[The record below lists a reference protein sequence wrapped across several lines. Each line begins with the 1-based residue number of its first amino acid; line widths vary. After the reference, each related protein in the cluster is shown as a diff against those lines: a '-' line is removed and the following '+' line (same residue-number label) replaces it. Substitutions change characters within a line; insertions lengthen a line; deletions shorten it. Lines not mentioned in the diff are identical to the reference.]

1 MPPWRFVN
9 GAKLR
14 IPISEGRPSQ
24 EIAMTNPGNQMLTAA
39 VALLALASPV
49 AHGLDASG
57 ATRYAAVD
65 PSAFRQY
72 AAPAD
77 KTATASGGKRQIQ
90 RKPKAAKT
98 KILAGL
104 HNFRT
109 PAQRALERI
118 NRPNNNCQP
127 AERACPAVFRDGL
140 GSNSQAR
147 RYASPEPANDAKGER
162 QDADVPL
169 GTQPGLTRA
178 YSEVPGLVPGR
189 ESSYKL
195 SLNLP
200 LGRFENVLLQAN
212 VRKNAF
218 NMQNSSD
225 STLRAD
231 WSVRF

>member
-1 MPPWRFVN
+1 MT
-9 GAKLR
+9 
-14 IPISEGRPSQ
+14 RP
-24 EIAMTNPGNQMLTAA
+24 GKQMLTAT

-57 ATRYAAVD
+57 ATRYASVD

-72 AAPAD
+72 AAPAA
-77 KTATASGGKRQIQ
+77 KAATASNSKAKVQKRPKPGK
-90 RKPKAAKT
+90 A

-118 NRPNNNCQP
+118 SRPSSSCQP
-127 AERACPAVFRDGL
+127 TGRACPAVFRDHL
-140 GSNSQAR
+140 GGNSQAR
-147 RYASPEPANDAKGER
+147 RNDMARTGYDSLPPASEANTERLEADAPV
-162 QDADVPL
+162 AN
-169 GTQPGLTRA
+169 QPGLTRP
-178 YSEVPGLVPGR
+178 YQEVPGLVPGR

-218 NMQNSSD
+218 NTVNSSD

-231 WSVRF
+231 WSLRF

>member
-1 MPPWRFVN
+1 
-9 GAKLR
+9 
-14 IPISEGRPSQ
+14 
-24 EIAMTNPGNQMLTAA
+24 MTRPGNQMLTAA

-49 AHGLDASG
+49 AHGLDATR
-57 ATRYAAVD
+57 ATRYASVD

-72 AAPAD
+72 AAPAA
-77 KTATASGGKRQIQ
+77 KSATASNSKAKAQK
-90 RKPKAAKT
+90 KPKPGKT

-118 NRPNNNCQP
+118 NRPHGSCQP
-127 AERACPAVFRDGL
+127 AERACPAVFRNNL
-140 GSNSQAR
+140 GGENHALRNEMSRTGHDSVPPSSEANAER
-147 RYASPEPANDAKGER
+147 LDAGAPATN
-162 QDADVPL
+162 
-169 GTQPGLTRA
+169 QPGLTRP
-178 YSEVPGLVPGR
+178 YQEVPGLVPGR

-200 LGRFENVLLQAN
+200 LGRFENVMLQAN

-218 NMQNSSD
+218 NTVNSSD